1 MSVLLVL
8 ISMSLIEDDTTDWK
22 NWKSQLLLPLTVKSF
37 IKSVYKPFKQL
48 HKLFKKLKPRRI
60 SLPNPQS
67 ITIKLNFYMIRGI
80 LLICIE
86 TNLDG
91 KVNFLIASLSP
102 NSNPEESALLK
113 SLLLVNDSIEIW
125 PR

>member
-8 ISMSLIEDDTTDWK
+8 ISMFLIEDDTTNWK
-22 NWKSQLLLPLTVKSF
+22 NWKIQLLLPLTVKSF
-37 IKSVYKPFKQL
+37 ITTLYKPFKQL
-48 HKLFKKLKPRRI
+48 HKLLKKSKPRRI

-67 ITIKLNFYMIRGI
+67 IKIKFNFYMIRFI

-91 KVNFLIASLSP
+91 KVNYLIASLSP
-102 NSNPEESALLK
+102 NSNPEESALL
-113 SLLLVNDSIEIW
+113 
-125 PR
+125 